1 MTVTL
6 KQLQVKAR
14 SQRFSFRHFPL
25 IRLLAAE
32 INKAALL
39 NENGSSPPFFSTP
52 SRRETCASP
61 LRDFLASFF
70 RIEEEVLFVMSGI
83 FMAV

>member
-14 SQRFSFRHFPL
+14 SQRFSFRHFPH

-39 NENGSSPPFFSTP
+39 NDNGSFFPPP
-52 SRRETCASP
+52 AP
-61 LRDFLASFF
+61 LALVKS
-70 RIEEEVLFVMSGI
+70 VLLL
-83 FMAV
+83 